1 MVTLRTYVFIDSLQ
15 PQLAAFVGT
24 TATGFLPV
32 SGVASLWVEISPG
45 IAINTV
51 TDSAL
56 KATSVT
62 PGVLVVER
70 AYGLLEI
77 HHEDKGQVYQAGN
90 AILSYIGVREEE
102 RIKPKIVSDMV
113 IRAIEPY
120 HAQLINRMRH
130 GSMLIP
136 GESLFILETEPA
148 GYVVIAANEAEKS
161 ARINLLEVRAF
172 GAFGRLYLG
181 GPESEIDSARESA
194 IYALSSVEGIEKESK
209 QY

>member
-1 MVTLRTYVFIDSLQ
+1 VFIDSLQ

-90 AILSYIGVREEE
+90 AILSYIGVKEEE
-102 RIKPKIVSDMV
+102 RIKPQIVSDMV

-194 IYALSSVEGIEKESK
+194 IYALSAIEGIEKESK

>member
-1 MVTLRTYVFIDSLQ
+1 
-15 PQLAAFVGT
+15 
-24 TATGFLPV
+24 
-32 SGVASLWVEISPG
+32 LWVEISPG

-90 AILSYIGVREEE
+90 AILSYIGVKEEE
-102 RIKPKIVSDMV
+102 RIKPQIVSDMV

-194 IYALSSVEGIEKESK
+194 IYALSAIEGIEKESK

>member
-1 MVTLRTYVFIDSLQ
+1 MINLRTYVFIDSLQ

-62 PGVLVVER
+62 PGILVVER

-77 HHEDKGQVYQAGN
+77 HHADKGQVYQAGN
-90 AILSYIGVREEE
+90 AILSHIGVKEEE
-102 RIKPKIVSDMV
+102 RIKPKIVSDMI
-113 IRAIEPY
+113 IRGIEPY
-120 HAQLINRMRH
+120 QAQLINRMRH

-161 ARINLLEVRAF
+161 ARINLIEVRAF

-194 IYALSSVEGIEKESK
+194 IYALSSIEGIERESK

>member
-15 PQLAAFVGT
+15 SQLAAFVGT

-32 SGVASLWVEISPG
+32 AGVASLWVEISPG

-62 PGVLVVER
+62 PGILVVER

-90 AILSYIGVREEE
+90 AILSHIGVKEEE

-120 HAQLINRMRH
+120 QAQLINRMRH

-161 ARINLLEVRAF
+161 ARINLIEVRAF

-194 IYALSSVEGIEKESK
+194 IYALSAIEGIEKESK